1 MRWVMMRS
9 DYLMLKTWLVIGQV
23 IKECELAV
31 LESFF
36 GLIKTRKLFT
46 WTMLVLG
53 VMYTKAEPNPALQ
66 ADRATARRL
75 SLNVSCQKCKVR
87 AHQANG

>member
-1 MRWVMMRS
+1 MIHS
-9 DYLMLKTWLVIGQV
+9 NYLMLKTWLVIGRV

-36 GLIKTRKLFT
+36 ELIKTRKLFT

-53 VMYTKAEPNPALQ
+53 VMYTKAEPNQALQ
-66 ADRATARRL
+66 PTALPR
-75 SLNVSCQKCKVR
+75 V
-87 AHQANG
+87 G

>member
-1 MRWVMMRS
+1 MIRS
-9 DYLMLKTWLVIGQV
+9 DYLMLKTWLVIRRV

-53 VMYTKAEPNPALQ
+53 VMYTKAEPNQALQ
-66 ADRATARRL
+66 PTALPR
-75 SLNVSCQKCKVR
+75 V
-87 AHQANG
+87 G